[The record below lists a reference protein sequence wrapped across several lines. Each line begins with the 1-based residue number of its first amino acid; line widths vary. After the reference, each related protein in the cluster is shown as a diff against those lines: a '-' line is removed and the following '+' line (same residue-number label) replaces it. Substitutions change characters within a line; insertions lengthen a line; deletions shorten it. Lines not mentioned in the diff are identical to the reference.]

1 MGRRWL
7 FLFGATVLGLIALT
21 PSCTSLPK
29 RQLFQRLAS
38 LDKNRPLAEHE
49 LLALPL
55 PGWETDL
62 VHVRIPTEV
71 EEPGRP
77 VVMVHGTPSTL
88 FTWGEVALGGIDAS
102 GQSFGGLGDAREVF
116 LIEIPGHGVAP
127 GTLEPCT
134 FERCAEFV
142 VTAVEALGLEDVHLV
157 GQSYGGEF
165 AWRAAANAPELFR
178 SLVIMDSSGYP
189 RREADWL
196 PEEVEMR
203 ENPLADIGWWINS
216 LDRVETALA
225 PHFERIPP
233 DRTEEFFLCCEN
245 SQNWRAMIDLVQD
258 ENGDRAADVAT
269 IQVPTL
275 VVWGAN
281 DIAYEPAYYA
291 QRFASDLPNGRLQ
304 LVEGAGHYPHEERPE
319 EVVRLL
325 NEFFAETED

>member
-127 GTLEPCT
+127 GTLEP
-134 FERCAEFV
+134 
-142 VTAVEALGLEDVHLV
+142 VHL
-157 GQSYGGEF
+157 
-165 AWRAAANAPELFR
+165 
-178 SLVIMDSSGYP
+178 
-189 RREADWL
+189 
-196 PEEVEMR
+196 
-203 ENPLADIGWWINS
+203 
-216 LDRVETALA
+216 
-225 PHFERIPP
+225 
-233 DRTEEFFLCCEN
+233 
-245 SQNWRAMIDLVQD
+245 RAMRRVRHH
-258 ENGDRAADVAT
+258 GRGGSRPRGRA
-269 IQVPTL
+269 P
-275 VVWGAN
+275 
-281 DIAYEPAYYA
+281 
-291 QRFASDLPNGRLQ
+291 GRPVLW
-304 LVEGAGHYPHEERPE
+304 R
-319 EVVRLL
+319 
-325 NEFFAETED
+325 